1 MTVAIYP
8 GSFDPITNG
17 HLDVALRAARLFER
31 VVVGVYE
38 TPDKKLMFSL
48 EERVDLARQAVAG
61 TANIE
66 VKPFSGLTIDFAKLM
81 GAQVMVRGLRVSAD
95 FEFEFDMA
103 MMTKNL
109 APDLDLI
116 CFMASPEYQFLSS
129 SLLKEVARLGGKVE
143 EWVPRAVAK
152 AIRMKVGSTASPDHR

>member
-31 VVVGVYE
+31 VVIGVYE
-38 TPDKKLMFSL
+38 TPDKKLMFDL
-48 EERVDLARQAVAG
+48 AERVDLARKAVAG
-61 TANIE
+61 TSNIE
-66 VKPFSGLTIDFAKLM
+66 VKPFSGLTIDFAKQN

-109 APDLDLI
+109 APELDLI

-143 EWVPRAVAK
+143 KWVPQAVAS
-152 AIRMKVGSTASPDHR
+152 AIIQKVKSAEKPD